1 MQRVL
6 HCFSLCFLILGE
18 RSAFET
24 PPSRQRTISNNNI
37 MPEVAS
43 ERRAA
48 ELEEQLATMRAQV
61 RRMEMSID
69 VLSTDVLSIDVLS
82 IDVFPARRRRKE
94 LSLSYTSSLPLSS
107 SAHSL
112 IPQAEA
118 ADINAQQA
126 ASVS

>member
-1 MQRVL
+1 L

-69 VLSTDVLSIDVLS
+69 VLSTDVLSIDV
-82 IDVFPARRRRKE
+82 FPARRRRKE